1 MEQRCTCGAI
11 LPEGARFCHKCG
23 KPQYE
28 EDIVRLAQQEQPV
41 SPPPASVRSQSASP
55 QLAGI
60 TFRNSRAVT
69 ISAGVAAAAFFGSG
83 IAGMISPLLWPLI
96 LLAAGFAAAGIY
108 QGRSP
113 EPLSSAAGAR
123 LGWMTGLWLFLVIT
137 IAGIMVSLYL
147 TSSAGAEVMKQLK
160 AMPQFSQLTI
170 GDTRQL
176 LNSMLLSAVPTFF
189 MVTVIPGLGGL
200 LGARFWTRSKPT
212 A

>member
-28 EDIVRLAQQEQPV
+28 EDIERLREQEAPV
-41 SPPPASVRSQSASP
+41 AAATPIVPPSAP
-55 QLAGI
+55 NALPGI
-60 TFRNSRAVT
+60 TFKNSRAVT
-69 ISAGVAAAAFFGSG
+69 ITAIVAAGAFFGSG

-96 LLAAGFAAAGIY
+96 LLGAGFAAVGLY
-108 QGRSP
+108 KGRSP
-113 EPLSSAAGAR
+113 EPLSGAAGAR
-123 LGWMTGLWLFLVIT
+123 LGWMTGLWLFLVLT
-137 IAGIMVSLYL
+137 IAGLMVALYL

-176 LNSMLLSAVPTFF
+176 LNSMLLSAIPTFF

-200 LGARFWTRSKPT
+200 IGARFWTKSKPT

>member
-1 MEQRCTCGAI
+1 VEQRCTCGAI

-28 EDIVRLAQQEQPV
+28 EDIERLREQEAPV
-41 SPPPASVRSQSASP
+41 APPVVPAAAAAKP
-55 QLAGI
+55 LPGI
-60 TFRNSRAVT
+60 TFKNSRAVT
-69 ISAGVAAAAFFGSG
+69 ITAIVAAAAFFGSG

-96 LLAAGFAAAGIY
+96 LLAAGFAAAGLY
-108 QGRSP
+108 KGHSA
-113 EPLSSAAGAR
+113 EPLSGAAGAR
-123 LGWMTGLWLFLVIT
+123 LGWMTGLWLFLVLT
-137 IAGIMVSLYL
+137 IAGLMVVLYL

-170 GDTRQL
+170 GDTHEL
-176 LNSMLLSAVPTFF
+176 LNSMLLSAIPTFF

-200 LGARFWTRSKPT
+200 IGARFWTKSKPT